1 MGIMGIKRL
10 DNVAIVV
17 ESLDEAVGFFEK
29 LGMSLDG
36 RTMVQ
41 GDFAD
46 RTVGLSGIR
55 SEIAVLKTP
64 DGHSRV
70 ELTQYLQPEPIAT
83 APSAPNQIGMHRL
96 MFAVDDI
103 EETIEHIGAEPLDGI
118 ANYED
123 TYRLCYLRGPS
134 GIIVALAQE
143 L

>member
-36 RTMVQ
+36 RTLVQ

-55 SEIAVLKTP
+55 SEIAVLNTP

-70 ELTQYLQPEPIAT
+70 ELTQYLQP
-83 APSAPNQIGMHRL
+83 
-96 MFAVDDI
+96 
-103 EETIEHIGAEPLDGI
+103 
-118 ANYED
+118 
-123 TYRLCYLRGPS
+123 
-134 GIIVALAQE
+134 
-143 L
+143 

>member
-1 MGIMGIKRL
+1 MGIKRL

-29 LGMSLDG
+29 LGMSLNG
-36 RTMVQ
+36 RTTAQ
-41 GDFAD
+41 GDFVD
-46 RTVGLSGIR
+46 HTVGLTGVT
-55 SEIAVLKTP
+55 SEIAVLETP
-64 DGHSRV
+64 DRHSRV
-70 ELTQYLQPEPIAT
+70 ELTQYLHPEPITT
-83 APSAPNQIGMHRL
+83 APPAPNQIGMHRL

-103 EETIEHIGAEPLDGI
+103 EETIAHIGAEPLDGI